1 MANTQ
6 QSIQSSSWEQQCA
19 DLFQNPKLQ
28 IGKNIYSPKQ
38 IQAVKS
44 NSTTLTLV
52 LNYNLMIVQPSKLV
66 IAHFTHENVV
76 SAQGHSLY
84 LKLSLERSKKFDHCI
99 SLVRTQK

>member
-38 IQAVKS
+38 I
-44 NSTTLTLV
+44 
-52 LNYNLMIVQPSKLV
+52 
-66 IAHFTHENVV
+66 
-76 SAQGHSLY
+76 
-84 LKLSLERSKKFDHCI
+84 
-99 SLVRTQK
+99 